1 MLKSILRP
9 RLRHRGDKSD
19 FTAELERRIG
29 FVIKDEALYC
39 KALTHSSTNK
49 TDRKGEK
56 MNNERMEFLGD
67 ALLNAITSEL
77 IYKAFPDKKEGNLTL
92 IRTGIVKRVTL
103 NLIGKKLELDTL
115 IDSRCI
121 GLHTLGNAFEAL
133 VAAVFLDF
141 GYDKCR
147 DFVADV
153 FRRFSVIEEAVEGT
167 ISFKSALMEW
177 GQKECCNIEFDLV
190 AQERMED
197 NRIRFCTRTLIDGEE
212 YGAGIGFSKR
222 EAEQMAAKQ
231 ALLKIGLPLPE

>member
-29 FVIKDEALYC
+29 FVIKDEALYR

-77 IYKAFPDKKEGNLTL
+77 IYK
-92 IRTGIVKRVTL
+92 
-103 NLIGKKLELDTL
+103 
-115 IDSRCI
+115 
-121 GLHTLGNAFEAL
+121 
-133 VAAVFLDF
+133 VFLDF